1 MLRYLHVEKKIIHR
15 DLNPS
20 NIMID
25 NKFNIKVTDFGLA
38 KSITSASTNKMGQSF
53 VGTVAYSAP
62 EIVQRQ
68 DYNEKADIWSL
79 GCILHELMCLKAPF
93 SGNNPLLLA
102 KVIVNKEFNSELPPK
117 YSVELR

>member
-1 MLRYLHVEKKIIHR
+1 MEVIKGCNLSELIRNQNEKAELFEEAIIWKILICILSVLRYLHVEKKIIHR

-62 EIVQRQ
+62 
-68 DYNEKADIWSL
+68 
-79 GCILHELMCLKAPF
+79 
-93 SGNNPLLLA
+93 
-102 KVIVNKEFNSELPPK
+102 
-117 YSVELR
+117 

>member
-1 MLRYLHVEKKIIHR
+1 MLRYLHIDKKIIHR

-38 KSITSASTNKMGQSF
+38 KNINNANNNKMGQSF

-62 EIVQRQ
+62 
-68 DYNEKADIWSL
+68 
-79 GCILHELMCLKAPF
+79 
-93 SGNNPLLLA
+93 
-102 KVIVNKEFNSELPPK
+102 
-117 YSVELR
+117 